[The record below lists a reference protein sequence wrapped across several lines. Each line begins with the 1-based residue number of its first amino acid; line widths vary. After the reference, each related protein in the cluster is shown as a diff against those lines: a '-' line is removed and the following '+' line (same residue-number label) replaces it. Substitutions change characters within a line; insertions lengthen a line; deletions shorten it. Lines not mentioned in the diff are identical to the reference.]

1 MTILRI
7 DEIKASPWKNGG
19 GVTREIAVARDDD
32 ERVLWRLSVAD
43 IARDGPFSSFER
55 TDRSMALLNG
65 SGLDLAFSDS
75 GNTLSLDRCGAILRY
90 PGAPGPL
97 ARLRAGPC
105 RAVNFMNSAGAAPMA
120 LTAFREPELR
130 HTSPFI
136 LIPVEGVWLINNGQA
151 LLPGSVFISR
161 GGGVSAA
168 APNGDTLAYLLAQT
182 DHEAD

>member
-7 DEIKASPWKNGG
+7 DEIESSPWKNGG

-43 IARDGPFSSFER
+43 IARDGPFSSFEQ

-65 SGLDLAFSDS
+65 SGLDLIFFDS
-75 GNTLSLDRCGAILRY
+75 GNTLSLDRRGTILRY

-105 RAVNFMNSAGAAPMA
+105 RAVNFMNSQGATPMA
-120 LTAFREPELR
+120 LTVFREPEFHR
-130 HTSPFI
+130 SSQFI
-136 LIPVEGVWLINNGQA
+136 LIPAEGAWLVNDGQEVVH
-151 LLPGSVFISR
+151 PGSLLISR
-161 GGGVSAA
+161 NGCAVSAA
-168 APNGDTLAYLLAQT
+168 APNGDNLAYLLA
-182 DHEAD
+182 